1 MEVTYPQRPYNRE
14 TAFIENP
21 DLTNYLQSEYFTL
34 AEIKNTLPY
43 SPETHAQYQHTLA
56 LLQGKQEMLQEI
68 LSNFK

>member
-1 MEVTYPQRPYNRE
+1 MEVKYPQHQYNKE

-21 DLTNYLQSEYFTL
+21 DLTNYLQSQYFQIV
-34 AEIKNTLPY
+34 EIKNIVPY
-43 SPETHAQYQHTLA
+43 SPETHAHYQHTLA